1 MSETTLSAGVI
12 DFHYNPYAQ
21 RYYVVVHI
29 ESFDA
34 CEFDSGRKR
43 AAHLLIHYDTKRC
56 CPTVTGLTG
65 SVGPLC
71 MRHAVL
77 SWKTTKMYY
86 PATLT

>member
-29 ESFDA
+29 ESFDVR
-34 CEFDSGRKR
+34 EFDSGRKR

-56 CPTVTGLTG
+56 CPTATELSS
-65 SVGPLC
+65 SVGPLHE
-71 MRHAVL
+71 RHAMHV
-77 SWKTTKMYY
+77 
-86 PATLT
+86 